1 MRNIDKIKAMD
12 IDEMAEFLK
21 KVSCPQYDLLVG
33 DWSCSMCNR
42 VIQCEEEW
50 EKDVP
55 QYVEWLEDEFDIEE
69 INK

>member
-1 MRNIDKIKAMD
+1 MNNLEKIKSLNAR
-12 IDEMAEFLK
+12 EMADFLK

-50 EKDVP
+50 DKYAP
-55 QYVEWLEDEFDIEE
+55 QYVKWLEDEYEA
-69 INK
+69 

>member
-1 MRNIDKIKAMD
+1 MNNYERIKAMTL
-12 IDEMAEFLK
+12 DEMAEFLK

-50 EKDVP
+50 EKYVP
-55 QYVEWLEDEFDIEE
+55 QYVEWLEEE
-69 INK
+69 CEE